1 MGELVDKKISVSIDG
16 RRLFSFKSLKL
27 HQPINEH
34 HRFELLID
42 LETGGNRY
50 VHNLKDS
57 AEWLGKKISI
67 HMKKPFLGVVTNV
80 SLHRKNSDYGYI
92 LVSGYSTTY
101 LLVGTVIRGMTVA
114 WATS

>member
-16 RRLFSFKSLKL
+16 QRLFSFKSLKL

-57 AEWLGKKISI
+57 AEWQEDINPYEKAFPRSCHQCKSA
-67 HMKKPFLGVVTNV
+67 P
-80 SLHRKNSDYGYI
+80 
-92 LVSGYSTTY
+92 
-101 LLVGTVIRGMTVA
+101 
-114 WATS
+114 